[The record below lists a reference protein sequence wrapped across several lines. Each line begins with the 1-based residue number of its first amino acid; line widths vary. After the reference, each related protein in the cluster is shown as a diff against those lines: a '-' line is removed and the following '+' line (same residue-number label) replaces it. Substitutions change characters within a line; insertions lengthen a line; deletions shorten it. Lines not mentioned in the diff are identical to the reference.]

1 MTDIRSI
8 LYLPKDLKSRFI
20 NICRN
25 RNGIVLM
32 FLAVFGILMQ
42 SFNIIRVLVL
52 SNAKL
57 TTLNNR
63 IYFSLYLFML
73 VISISYLTYHIWF
86 DKNERVSRSVNA
98 VCMSVFIVWNT
109 CLTVYDTYSGGSAEI
124 SVFIISLLVFSS
136 LFLHHPYYMLT
147 NILGCYLLFLICTA
161 HFQNAGSIINLTIAV
176 ILGSITSVNSF
187 WVKISDLRQEQNIAD
202 INKLLKDEENR
213 FRLTCDQY
221 DMLLKN
227 THDILFV
234 WDLKDDE
241 IKFSDNWHDILG
253 FPVKISGFSSWL
265 MEHSEQGKERSSRI
279 KNLRDSLKSG
289 KSNQEEELH
298 IKSVDGR
305 EIWYKMRLMNQFD
318 KNGFPRF
325 GVGILND
332 ITAQKQVIVEL
343 EREIQKDQLTG
354 VLNKTAVEMRI
365 KKYLKDGDKHKG
377 SALLVI
383 DLDDF
388 KMINDKFGHPCGDYV
403 LMECASALKE
413 VFNKDADIGRIGG
426 DEFIVFIHDI
436 KDKELYDECDK
447 VIKKLDGIY
456 WRGAHVNASCSIGV
470 AARNDNIR
478 EYAQL
483 YYDADDAMY
492 MAKRSGKGKVYIY
505 DHKTDRKKIKGA

>member
-1 MTDIRSI
+1 MTNIRSI
-8 LYLPKDLKSRFI
+8 LYLPENLKSRFRDI
-20 NICRN
+20 SRN

-32 FLAVFGILMQ
+32 FLAIFGLLMQ
-42 SFNIIRVLVL
+42 GFNISRVLVL
-52 SNAKL
+52 SESKL
-57 TTLNNR
+57 DTLNNR
-63 IYFSLYLFML
+63 IYFSFYLFMFF
-73 VISISYLTYHIWF
+73 ISVLYLIYHIWL
-86 DKNERVSRSVNA
+86 DKNERVSRCVN
-98 VCMSVFIVWNT
+98 VICMSIFLVWNT
-109 CLTVYDTYSGGSAEI
+109 CLTVYDTYSGGAIEI
-124 SVFIISLLVFSS
+124 SGFVINLLVFSS
-136 LFLHHPYYMLT
+136 LFLYYPSYMMGH
-147 NILGCYLLFLICTA
+147 IFGCYLLFVICTA
-161 HFQNAGSIINLTIAV
+161 HYLDAGTLINVTIAV
-176 ILGSITSVNSF
+176 ILGSITAVNQF
-187 WVKISDLRQEQNIAD
+187 WGKVSDLKQEQNIAD
-202 INKLLKDEENR
+202 MNKLLKDEEDK

-253 FPVKISGFSSWL
+253 FPVKISGFSSWF
-265 MEHSEQGKERSSRI
+265 MEHSEQGKERSRRI
-279 KNLRDSLKSG
+279 KKLRDSLKLG
-289 KSNQEEELH
+289 QSNQEEELH
-298 IKSVDGR
+298 LKSVDGR

-354 VLNKTAVEMRI
+354 ILNKTAVEMRI
-365 KKYLKDGDKHKG
+365 KKYLKNSDKHNR

-388 KMINDKFGHPCGDYV
+388 KMINDEFGHPCGDYV
-403 LMECASALKE
+403 LAECASALKS

-426 DEFIVFIHDI
+426 DEFVVFLHEI
-436 KDKELYDECDK
+436 KDTDLYDKCGA
-447 VIKKLDGIY
+447 VIEKLGEIY
-456 WRGAHVNASCSIGV
+456 WRGKHVNASCSIGAV
-470 AARNDNIR
+470 VSRDNIK

-505 DHKTDRKKIKGA
+505 DHKPDRKKIKGA